1 MALIGYIGCDLVIN
15 RWQLGT
21 TPTCYKPANS
31 RLIAGCYNNTD
42 TLNSCRATA
51 ISRLI
56 TISGIKVE

>member
-42 TLNSCRATA
+42 TLNSKFLPSDGYKPANNHFWY
-51 ISRLI
+51 
-56 TISGIKVE
+56 